1 MCRRSDAP
9 QDDFTSIAGMLL
21 ANGGLLD
28 DRTLGFWCMG
38 FVIGG
43 LETTRDALSIDFY
56 ELMKRPD
63 QAKLLREDTSL
74 AFAAADEIVR
84 WSSPSKYKWRVAA
97 RDVEI
102 GGKLIREGDWVV
114 CWLVSANRDEI
125 VFKNAHEFDVTRRP
139 NPHWGLVRAI
149 TRVSVSILPGLKLR

>member
-1 MCRRSDAP
+1 
-9 QDDFTSIAGMLL
+9 
-21 ANGGLLD
+21 
-28 DRTLGFWCMG
+28 MG

-43 LETTRDALSIDFY
+43 LETTHNTLSIGFY

-114 CWLVSANRDEI
+114 CWLVSANRD
-125 VFKNAHEFDVTRRP
+125 
-139 NPHWGLVRAI
+139 
-149 TRVSVSILPGLKLR
+149 